1 MVIHNKLSFIID
13 KIHTLREY
21 LKISG
26 GDRISRRYFIMNSF
40 DGLVTILGVIV
51 GALVAGVI
59 DPAIIIGIGMGS
71 TIGMVISGF
80 SGTFIAEKTERE
92 IDLEKL
98 KQALLAKSMDNT
110 IHQKIFRTTV
120 LWVSIIDAISPAIS
134 AIIALTPQLLAVYG
148 FIDSYTATIYSI
160 LLILSFLFIL
170 GVYLAR
176 ITRKNV
182 IRGGLTLLAI
192 GIGTTL
198 VIILLLSLL
207 GY

>member
-1 MVIHNKLSFIID
+1 VITGKLKFILD
-13 KIHTLREY
+13 KIRTLREY

-51 GALVAGVI
+51 GALVTGVVK
-59 DPAIIIGIGMGS
+59 PTVIIGIGMGS

-92 IDLEKL
+92 IDLERL
-98 KQALLAKSMDNT
+98 KQALLVKSLDNT
-110 IHQKIFRTTV
+110 IHQKIFRATV
-120 LWVSIIDAISPAIS
+120 LWVSFIDAISPAIS
-134 AIIALTPQLLAVYG
+134 AIIALAPQLLAVYG
-148 FIDSYTATIYSI
+148 LIDPFTAIIYSI
-160 LLILSFLFIL
+160 LMILSFLFIL
-170 GVYLAR
+170 GVYLAKVS
-176 ITRKNV
+176 RKN
-182 IRGGLTLLAI
+182 IIYGGLTLLAV

-198 VIILLLSLL
+198 AIIALLSLI

>member
-1 MVIHNKLSFIID
+1 MITGKLKFILD
-13 KIHTLREY
+13 KIRTLREY

-51 GALVAGVI
+51 GALVTGVVK
-59 DPAIIIGIGMGS
+59 PTVIIGIGMGS

-92 IDLEKL
+92 IDLERL
-98 KQALLAKSMDNT
+98 KQALLVKSLDNT
-110 IHQKIFRTTV
+110 IHQKIFRATV
-120 LWVSIIDAISPAIS
+120 LWVSFIDAISPAIS
-134 AIIALTPQLLAVYG
+134 AVIALAPQLLAVYG
-148 FIDSYTATIYSI
+148 LIDPFTAIIYSI
-160 LLILSFLFIL
+160 LVILSFLFVL
-170 GVYLAR
+170 GVYLAKVS
-176 ITRKNV
+176 RKNV
-182 IRGGLTLLAI
+182 IYGGLTLLAV

-198 VIILLLSLL
+198 VIIALLSLF